1 MIGYNRGVTTDADR
15 RADGPAAHGHDHG
28 WVLPILVPMAFV
40 VLILAADALEGPKT
54 AYVGV
59 LTAVPML
66 AAVFGTPRQTALV
79 ALLTWL
85 SAYGFGLVAS
95 DGNAPAQTVRLV
107 IIALV
112 SVLAVLA
119 ARQRCKQE
127 DSLVEAERERA
138 LVEQVR
144 REASTDLLTGLQN
157 RRGLTAALEDAQH
170 DGVWTIASIDCDG
183 LKTINDGLGHH
194 AGDEYLQTTAL
205 RLSRALATSDHLGRW
220 GGDEF
225 LVVLPVGPE
234 RALPVLRR
242 VHHQVSRDAVQT
254 SSGRVDLRLTIGAAA
269 WRPGQQFEQ
278 ALRDAD
284 HAMYEGKRA
293 GGHVVVVLG
302 VDDSAGGA
310 AASTAQS

>member
-1 MIGYNRGVTTDADR
+1 
-15 RADGPAAHGHDHG
+15 
-28 WVLPILVPMAFV
+28 VLPLVVPLLLV
-40 VLILAADALEGPKT
+40 VVILAADALEGPKT

-119 ARQRCKQE
+119 AHQRCKQE
-127 DSLVEAERERA
+127 DALVEAERERA
-138 LVEQVR
+138 LVDQVR

-157 RRGLTAALEDAQH
+157 RRGLAAALEDEVR
-170 DGVWTIASIDCDG
+170 DEVWTVVSIDCDG
-183 LKTINDGLGHH
+183 LKAINDGLGH
-194 AGDEYLQTTAL
+194 AVGDEYLQTAAL
-205 RLSRALATSDHLGRW
+205 RLSRALGTQDHLGRW

-225 LVVLPVGPE
+225 LAVLPMAPD

-242 VHHQVSRDAVQT
+242 VHHQVTRDPVQT
-254 SSGRVDLRLTIGAAA
+254 SSGQVGLRATLGAAA
-269 WRPGQQFEQ
+269 WVPGQQFEH
-278 ALRDAD
+278 AMREAD
-284 HAMYEGKRA
+284 HALYEGKRS
-293 GGHVVVVLG
+293 GYNVVVVLG
-302 VDDSAGGA
+302 ADEPA
-310 AASTAQS
+310 T

>member
-1 MIGYNRGVTTDADR
+1 MSSAPDAATLDASTAR
-15 RADGPAAHGHDHG
+15 PGHAHG
-28 WVLPILVPMAFV
+28 WVLPVLVPMLFV
-40 VLILAADALEGPKT
+40 VVVLTADAIEGPKT

-66 AAVFGTPRQTALV
+66 AAVFGTARQTAMV
-79 ALLTWL
+79 AVLTWL

-119 ARQRCKQE
+119 AHQRCKQE
-127 DSLVEAERERA
+127 DALVEAERERS
-138 LVEQVR
+138 LVDRVR

-157 RRGLTAALEDAQH
+157 RRGLSAALEDEER
-170 DGVWTIASIDCDG
+170 DEVWTIAAFDCDG
-183 LKTINDGLGHH
+183 LKAINDSLGH
-194 AGDEYLQTTAL
+194 AIGDEYLQTAAL
-205 RLSRALATSDHLGRW
+205 RLSRALGTQDHLGRW

-225 LVVLPVGPE
+225 LAVLPLAPE

-242 VHHQVSRDAVQT
+242 VHHQVSRDPVQT
-254 SSGRVDLRLTIGAAA
+254 SSGQVDLRATIGAAP
-269 WRPGQQFEQ
+269 WRPDQQFEH

-284 HAMYEGKRA
+284 HALYQGKRS
-293 GGHVVVVLG
+293 GGNVVVVLG
-302 VDDSAGGA
+302 AGDDPAAPGA
-310 AASTAQS
+310 AS

>member
-1 MIGYNRGVTTDADR
+1 MTADIDAL
-15 RADGPAAHGHDHG
+15 HDDQTEQARPSHAHG
-28 WVLPILVPMAFV
+28 WVLPVLVPMLLVAV
-40 VLILAADALEGPKT
+40 ILVADSLEGPKT

-85 SAYGFGLVAS
+85 AAYGFGLAAS

-119 ARQRCKQE
+119 AQQRCKQE
-127 DSLVEAERERA
+127 DALIVAERERA

-144 REASTDLLTGLQN
+144 REASTDVLTGLRN
-157 RRGLTAALEDAQH
+157 RRGLVAGLEGADRE
-170 DGVWTIASIDCDG
+170 GVWTIASVDCDG
-183 LKTINDGLGHH
+183 LKTINDAHGHH
-194 AGDEYLQTTAL
+194 VGDEYLQTVAL
-205 RLSRALATSDHLGRW
+205 RLSRAIGTGDYIGRW

-225 LVVLPVGPE
+225 LV
-234 RALPVLRR
+234 ALPMEPESAITVLRR
-242 VHHQVSRDAVQT
+242 VHHQVSRDPVQT
-254 SSGRVDLRLTIGAAA
+254 SSGHVSLCLTIGAAA
-269 WRPGQQFEQ
+269 WRPDQQFEQ
-278 ALRDAD
+278 SLRDAD

-293 GGHVVVVLG
+293 GGNVVVVMG
-302 VDDSAGGA
+302 VDEP
-310 AASTAQS
+310 AS

>member
-1 MIGYNRGVTTDADR
+1 MSSAPGAEDLDPVAGR
-15 RADGPAAHGHDHG
+15 PGHSHG
-28 WVLPILVPMAFV
+28 WVLPILVPMLFV
-40 VLILAADALEGPKT
+40 VVILAADALEGPKT

-66 AAVFGTPRQTALV
+66 AAVFGTPRQTAMV

-119 ARQRCKQE
+119 AHQRCKQE
-127 DSLVEAERERA
+127 DALVEAERERS
-138 LVEQVR
+138 LVDQVR
-144 REASTDLLTGLQN
+144 REASTDLLTGLRN
-157 RRGLTAALEDAQH
+157 RRGLTSVVEDEAR

-183 LKTINDGLGHH
+183 LKAINDGLGH
-194 AGDEYLQTTAL
+194 AVGDEYLQTVAL
-205 RLSRALATSDHLGRW
+205 RLSRALGTQDHIGRW

-225 LVVLPVGPE
+225 LAVLPLPPE
-234 RALPVLRR
+234 RALTVLRR
-242 VHHQVSRDAVQT
+242 VHHQVTRDPVQT
-254 SSGRVDLRLTIGAAA
+254 SSGQVDLRATFGAAP
-269 WRPGQQFEQ
+269 WRPGQQFEH

-284 HAMYEGKRA
+284 HALYEGKR
-293 GGHVVVVLG
+293 GGGDVVVVLG
-302 VDDSAGGA
+302 ADDGGPSAGA
-310 AASTAQS
+310 